1 MQQEA
6 LVCYEEKGG
15 NEDPSGEISN
25 DSMKLLM
32 NCLAE
37 AAYNNK
43 DNIKIEKWYWTIDTT
58 QLDVCKN

>member
-1 MQQEA
+1 MRREA
-6 LVCYEEKGG
+6 QLCYEEKGG

-58 QLDVCKN
+58 KIEACK